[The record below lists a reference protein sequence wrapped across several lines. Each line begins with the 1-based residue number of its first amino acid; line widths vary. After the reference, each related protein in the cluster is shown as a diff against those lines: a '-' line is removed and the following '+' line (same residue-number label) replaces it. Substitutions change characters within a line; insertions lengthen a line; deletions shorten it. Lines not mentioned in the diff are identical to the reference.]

1 MNTKIAEQI
10 KKLELEKSQLEAR
23 RKNLIARNKQEETKY
38 QNRRKD
44 ILGSLMFKS
53 IEENDGAKNHVV
65 MLLLKLTDKDKK
77 YFVDLLAESK

>member
-38 QNRRKD
+38 QNRRKY